1 MKVTLTH
8 RKILIKISYEIF
20 SKEQKLNLN
29 EIDFYKNNMYSFL
42 Y

>member
-8 RKILIKISYEIF
+8 RKILIKIGFEIF